1 MSGISHLYRHRRHG
15 LTRELY
21 EAEVTIFPIAQYQ
34 EARMSIH
41 CFFKKRF
48 PLRNRA
54 GRIVFLFSVLLISG
68 CGGEESADKPIV
80 ESVGD
85 EKPINEVPIST
96 IYYPMTVGSRW
107 VYRNTDGSE
116 WTWEITETE
125 NYGDNFYHYF
135 NSDPPIQDT
144 QIESLKSP
152 VYVAFL
158 DRLDRRIVH
167 NDINA
172 AISEIIV
179 DSGGET
185 PSWSLGMRCSKRG
198 RQKAVCE
205 SKKDRSTPG
214 ILTYLYRYNASV
226 ASHSNLTLFPFPLVP
241 GETFNALNLRLR
253 GRDEGSFYVH
263 DFEAEVVILGKT
275 GEDRELVGVS
285 AGKFEDCLKIQYE
298 AELASYRTIEFR
310 DLHRMISPKVYLE
323 TIESEIRKELT
334 DLSMHLTT
342 KLELQTVWLAP
353 GVGPVK
359 IETPN
364 GIAELIDYE
373 VKAVASGQ

>member
-1 MSGISHLYRHRRHG
+1 
-15 LTRELY
+15 
-21 EAEVTIFPIAQYQ
+21 
-34 EARMSIH
+34 MSIS
-41 CFFKKRF
+41 RF
-48 PLRNRA
+48 LRATRYWSLA
-54 GRIVFLFSVLLISG
+54 VTLIVILLMSG
-68 CGGEESADKPIV
+68 CGGEESVDKSII
-80 ESVGD
+80 ESMGD
-85 EKPINEVPIST
+85 EKSINDVPVST
-96 IYYPMTVGSRW
+96 SYFPMTLGSRW
-107 VYRNTDGSE
+107 VYRNADRSE
-116 WTWEITETE
+116 WTWEVSATKK
-125 NYGDNFYHYF
+125 YGDNLYHF
-135 NSDPPIQDT
+135 FSSDPPIQDT

-214 ILTYLYRYNASV
+214 ILTYLYHSNASV
-226 ASHSNLTLFPFPLVP
+226 ASHSNLTLFPFSLVP

-253 GRDEGSFYVH
+253 GRDEGPFYVH
-263 DFEAEVVILGKT
+263 DFEAEVVVLGKT
-275 GEDRELVGVS
+275 GEDRELVEVS
-285 AGKFEDCLKIQYE
+285 AGAFEDCLKIQYE
-298 AELASYRTIEFR
+298 AELASYRTTEFR

-323 TIESEIRKELT
+323 TIESEIREELT

-373 VKAVASGQ
+373 IKTVASSQ

>member
-1 MSGISHLYRHRRHG
+1 
-15 LTRELY
+15 
-21 EAEVTIFPIAQYQ
+21 
-34 EARMSIH
+34 MSIH
-41 CFFKKRF
+41 RFFRRQSS
-48 PLRNRA
+48 LRNKTRA
-54 GRIVFLFSVLLISG
+54 VAFLFGALLIYG
-68 CGGEESADKPIV
+68 CGGEESMDTPLV
-80 ESVGD
+80 ETVGD
-85 EKPINEVPIST
+85 ERRNVVAPIST
-96 IYYPMTVGSRW
+96 IYYPMTVGNRW
-107 VYRNTDGSE
+107 VYRNADGSE
-116 WTWEITETE
+116 WTREITETE

-135 NSDPPIQDT
+135 SSDPPIQDT

-214 ILTYLYRYNASV
+214 ILTYLYRYNANV

-241 GETFNALNLRLR
+241 GATYNALELRLR
-253 GRDEGSFYVH
+253 GTYDGPFHIH

-275 GEDRELVGVS
+275 GDDRELVEVS

-310 DLHRMISPKVYLE
+310 NLDRMISPRVYLE

-334 DLSMHLTT
+334 DLPMHLTT

-359 IETPN
+359 IETSN

-373 VKAVASGQ
+373 VKAVVSGQ